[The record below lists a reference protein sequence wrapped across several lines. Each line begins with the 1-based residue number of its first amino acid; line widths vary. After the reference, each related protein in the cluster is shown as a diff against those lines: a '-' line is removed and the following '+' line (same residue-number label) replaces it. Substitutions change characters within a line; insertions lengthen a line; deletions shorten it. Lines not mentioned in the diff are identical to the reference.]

1 MVGSAL
7 LIVLPSPGNVFLIA
21 VLLKTTTKWPDLF
34 FSHNGDLR
42 KLSENTISG

>member
-21 VLLKTTTKWPDLF
+21 VLLKTTKWPDLF

-42 KLSENTISG
+42 KLSENTVSG